1 MTFNLG
7 AIIATITG
15 SLCSALVG
23 VLIAS
28 VKKLLDAQQK
38 NAEEIKKVATGVKLL
53 EKCKIEEYHFECK
66 ECGKITNTRLSNI
79 EEMGDNY
86 KDLKGNSYIEDMVQ
100 KTKQIPLINTDF
112 KIATKGKE

>member
-28 VKKLLDAQQK
+28 VKKLLEAQQK

-66 ECGKITNTRLSNI
+66 ECGKITNTRL
-79 EEMGDNY
+79 DNVEQLGKNY
-86 KDLKGNSYIEDMVQ
+86 HDLEGNSYIEDMIT
-100 KTKQIPLINTDF
+100 KTKAFKLINTEF
-112 KIATKGKE
+112 MIGKE